1 MQTEMIV
8 QNLRGMTGWNDFAAS
23 LVSQFDKKGSLS
35 DRQVEAAQRMIAKI
49 GETAQRK
56 ERLTRQIDVSRIETL
71 LADATQSK
79 LKKPVFH
86 AADLSFSLAGRYS
99 RNPGAVYVKGGETYL
114 GKIMRGT
121 FTPSAEATEQTVRNV
136 EAVAMDPLGEAI
148 KYGRLTGRCA
158 CCNRK
163 LTDAK
168 SVALGIGPVCK
179 EKWKL

>member
-1 MQTEMIV
+1 MQTETIV
-8 QNLRGMTGWNDFAAS
+8 DNLRGMTSWNDFAAS
-23 LVSQFDKKGSLS
+23 LVSQYERKGFLS
-35 DRQVEAAQRMIAKI
+35 DRQQEAAQRMIAKM

-56 ERLTRQIDVSRIETL
+56 ERLTRQIDVRRIETL

-99 RNPGAVYVKGGETYL
+99 RNPGAVYVKTGDTYM
-114 GKIMRGT
+114 GKVLHGT
-121 FTPSAEATEQTVRNV
+121 FTPSAAATEQTVRAV

-163 LTDAK
+163 LSDEK

-179 EKWKL
+179 TKWRL